1 MDAHEPMLSYLKNFT
16 NLEPHEEEILRDY
29 FVPESHPKGNFVSEY
44 GKVND
49 KLAFVSKGYCRV
61 YVIDLEG
68 NEVTIHIAGNLDFVG
83 AISSFLRRK
92 TSEEYVQAVTD
103 AEILTIRYGKLQEL
117 YNMDHKWERLGRM
130 VMEGLFLRKQQRVI
144 SFINETAENRYK
156 RVLSQKPDMLLHVPM
171 QYTASYLGMTPE
183 TLSRIRARIS

>member
-1 MDAHEPMLSYLKNFT
+1 MDAHEPMLTFLRNFT
-16 NLEPHEEEILRDY
+16 ELDAGEERILRD
-29 FVPESHPKGNFVSEY
+29 FFIPESHSKGTYISEY

-49 KLAFVSKGYCRV
+49 KLAFISKGYCRV

-92 TSEEYVQAVTD
+92 PSEEYVQAVTD
-103 AEILTIRYGKLQEL
+103 AEILSIRYKKLQEL
-117 YNMDHKWERLGRM
+117 YDMNQKWERLGRM

-144 SFINETAENRYK
+144 SFINETAEHRYK

-183 TLSRIRARIS
+183 TLSRIRARII